1 MRAVGRH
8 FGRFSTVR
16 STTGLLY
23 FQSDRVPSSLKS
35 TGRVGTNRDLLGSD
49 GEFFG
54 TDPIAC
60 RTEIADG
67 RASNKTLDNN
77 GFCMVEHAYDHIE
90 YYDNKQVVDKYYR
103 ECEALITRETGA
115 SRVIAFDHNVRSRQQ
130 KDAGA
135 HLRGGS
141 AVQEPLITYGVHN
154 DYTLASAPRRMAQLT
169 QPLGANDTL
178 KTRQDGTSPPISEAE
193 REALLRG
200 RWAIYNVWR
209 NIAVAPVESFPLAM
223 CDAATVSTDDLVVFE
238 IRYSDRVGENYF
250 ARAST
255 HHQARCLS

>member
-1 MRAVGRH
+1 
-8 FGRFSTVR
+8 
-16 STTGLLY
+16 
-23 FQSDRVPSSLKS
+23 
-35 TGRVGTNRDLLGSD
+35 
-49 GEFFG
+49 
-54 TDPIAC
+54 
-60 RTEIADG
+60 
-67 RASNKTLDNN
+67 
-77 GFCMVEHAYDHIE
+77 
-90 YYDNKQVVDKYYR
+90 
-103 ECEALITRETGA
+103 
-115 SRVIAFDHNVRSRQQ
+115 
-130 KDAGA
+130 
-135 HLRGGS
+135 
-141 AVQEPLITYGVHN
+141 
-154 DYTLASAPRRMAQLT
+154 MAQLT